1 MNTLKF
7 KLKIPQRLMDYF
19 PVEKSIEEH
28 KCKEG
33 GQEPK
38 PKEVREKSVGTN
50 GSRVSFSSFESQAF
64 LEISIKS
71 CSPF

>member
-7 KLKIPQRLMDYF
+7 KLVLKIPQSPMDYF

-28 KCKEG
+28 KRKEG
-33 GQEPK
+33 GQE

-50 GSRVSFSSFESQAF
+50 GSRV
-64 LEISIKS
+64 
-71 CSPF
+71 